1 MSARFGD
8 FNVLFSSCSHGNLY
22 HIKFSHSEI
31 GKQLYV
37 TLPKSRLNTPQL
49 LPEIMI
55 FNR

>member
-8 FNVLFSSCSHGNLY
+8 FNVLFSLCSHGNLY